1 MKTKAK
7 KSKTILIIC
16 NILLILAMI
25 TAAWIY
31 SGYISKSQEEVK
43 KAGFIRMVESM
54 KTVSQNCFL
63 TTKDEMNTMANIKGI
78 PSVTVENEDLDVYK
92 NILNPEKVEMKGVNE
107 GDITWKIV
115 ESWYSDVNNYVAG
128 EYETDEEALEAFAEM
143 CGQ

>member
-1 MKTKAK
+1 
-7 KSKTILIIC
+7 
-16 NILLILAMI
+16 
-25 TAAWIY
+25 
-31 SGYISKSQEEVK
+31 
-43 KAGFIRMVESM
+43 M

-78 PSVTVENEDLDVYK
+78 PSVAVENEDLDVYK
-92 NILNPEKVEMKGVNE
+92 NILKPEKVEMKGVNE

-128 EYETDEEALEAFAEM
+128 EYETDEEALEAFVEM